1 MSGTSGVRSWRGA
14 GTSRGESQDGPWSG
28 VTFQVSATFPSPV
41 WTPEGAQQLQ
51 QTAWVILWCWTD
63 TTACSEPVLGHVTG
77 SSTPVTL
84 NSLKNKLWDI
94 LLLFF
99 SLCILIHAQKILGKL
114 TSMNNPRCNPAL
126 RCSRE
131 SGCRFRGK
139 AQISF
144 GVSDPVPKNWVSEWR
159 GHLSCCKCKR
169 VKTEKQEGQQT
180 LDGNL
185 GKVGLKGKGTRIK
198 YRKINC
204 EWKGEAEIEGVNWA
218 AV

>member
-1 MSGTSGVRSWRGA
+1 MSGTSVVRSWRGA

-28 VTFQVSATFPSPV
+28 VTFQVSATLPSPV

-131 SGCRFRGK
+131 SGCRFREKLRSPLGSVTLFLK
-139 AQISF
+139 TGFLNGEGTWAAANAKEWKQ
-144 GVSDPVPKNWVSEWR
+144 KNRRASKPSMGICES
-159 GHLSCCKCKR
+159 GP
-169 VKTEKQEGQQT
+169 EGE
-180 LDGNL
+180 GNL
-185 GKVGLKGKGTRIK
+185 D
-198 YRKINC
+198 
-204 EWKGEAEIEGVNWA
+204 
-218 AV
+218 